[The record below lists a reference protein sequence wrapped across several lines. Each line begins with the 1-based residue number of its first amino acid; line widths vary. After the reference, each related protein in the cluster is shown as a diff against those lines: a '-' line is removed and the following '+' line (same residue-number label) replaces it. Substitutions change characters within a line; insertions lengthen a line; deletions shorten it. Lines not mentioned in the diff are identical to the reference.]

1 MSKKVYHVTEIN
13 IMGFKRIDLAR
24 ITIDNAGNVV
34 TIGGENGNGKSSVLD
49 ALQMALGRPKNA
61 SDFVRKTLHDG
72 PGLDG
77 EDLPPAM
84 VAAPQTA
91 VKVTVSEVEGDKSTP
106 RFDVIRTVE
115 GGSAKLQVIDKSFGQ
130 FIKSPADLLKTIFN
144 ETMVDPKEFLDADP
158 RDRRKTMMQIAGV
171 DPSEIDAA
179 IKEHREELKSLETRQ
194 TELKGIADEQPHY
207 PDAPKELASVDALA
221 NQLADAR
228 THNGKLNALKNKE
241 YLLRQSVES
250 AEKRIAEL
258 KEMLKAAQEE
268 REQLAKERADA
279 KVEIDSF
286 EEIDTS
292 KIEGQLA
299 GIEEANQKVR
309 ANQTRER
316 CIANWKDAEKKLG
329 ETLEAIRALERTKR
343 DMLAKAQFPVEGL
356 GFDDTDA
363 TFEGLPVSTWSTAQ
377 ALRIATAIRL
387 ALSPD
392 FPLVIIRDGND
403 IDNKTLA
410 QIAEEAEKYNAQVL
424 VERVA
429 NETEDGW
436 DRSCTFYM
444 KDGALVQGGAA

>member
-72 PGLDG
+72 PGLAG

-91 VKVTVSEVEGDKSTP
+91 VKVTVSEVEEGKSTP

-115 GGSAKLQVIDKSFGQ
+115 NGSAKLQVIDKSFGQ

-158 RDRRKTMMQIAGV
+158 RDRRKTMMQYAGV

-221 NQLADAR
+221 NQLAEVKAYNASYESLERDAAR
-228 THNGKLNALKNKE
+228 LIDQYSSLG
-241 YLLRQSVES
+241 R
-250 AEKRIAEL
+250 RIAEL
-258 KEMLKAAQEE
+258 EAS
-268 REQLAKERADA
+268 LAKA
-279 KVEIDSF
+279 KGEQSAVSKELEKSKEKRDSF
-286 EEIDTS
+286 KLIDAS
-292 KIEGQLA
+292 KIEAQLA
-299 GIEEANQKVR
+299 GIEEANRKVR
-309 ANQTRER
+309 ANETRER
-316 CIANWKDAEKKLG
+316 CITNWKEAEKKVG
-329 ETLEAIRALERTKR
+329 ETLDAIRALERTKR
-343 DMLAKAQFPVEGL
+343 DMLAKAKFPVEGL

-387 ALSPD
+387 ALSPE

-410 QIAEEAEKYNAQVL
+410 QIAEEAEKYNAQVI

-429 NETEDGW
+429 NETEEGW